1 MTVAEALRAALKRA
15 DGVEDAARVV
25 RQLMAFHLGISQER
39 LLLFGPETLPNPET
53 WERLFARLL
62 QGEPVTRIMGKR
74 QFWGREFV
82 ISPAVL
88 DPRPDTE
95 TLIEAALHL
104 PAPERL
110 IDLGTGSGCI
120 AITLLAEWPNTTGI
134 ATDISREAMQIAD
147 TNTEAQGVADRL
159 TLLTSDW
166 WAGVEGQFDLIVSNP
181 PYISEA
187 EMAGLSTSVR
197 DFDPVGALTPG
208 GDGLAAYREICEGFE
223 AHLAPGGH
231 VFFEIGWQQGT
242 EVKALLERHGL
253 IKTAILRDIEG
264 RDRVVTGKKL

>member
-1 MTVAEALRAALKRA
+1 MTVAEALREALKRA
-15 DGVEDAARVV
+15 EGVEDAARDV
-25 RQLMAFHLGISQER
+25 RQLLAFHLGISQER
-39 LLLFGPETLPNPET
+39 LLLSGPETLPNPET
-53 WERLFARLL
+53 WERLMERLL
-62 QGEPVTRIMGKR
+62 QGEPVTRIIGKR

-95 TLIEAALHL
+95 NLIDAALRN

-120 AITLLAEWPNTTGI
+120 AITLLAEWPGATGI
-134 ATDISREAMQIAD
+134 ATDISREALQIARV
-147 TNTEAQGVADRL
+147 NAEAQAVADRL
-159 TLLTSDW
+159 TLLASDW

-187 EMAGLSTSVR
+187 EMSGLSASVR
-197 DFDPVGALTPG
+197 DFDPAGALTPG

-223 AHLAPGGH
+223 AHLAPGGR
-231 VFFEIGWQQGT
+231 VFFEIGWQQGAD
-242 EVKALLERHGL
+242 VLALLESHGL
-253 IKTAILRDIEG
+253 IETAILADLEG

>member
-15 DGVEDAARVV
+15 DGLEDAARVV
-25 RQLMAFHLGISQER
+25 RQLMAFHLGLSQER
-39 LLLFGPETLPNPET
+39 LLLSGPEILPNPET

-62 QGEPVTRIMGKR
+62 QGEPVTRIIGKR

-95 TLIEAALHL
+95 TLIAAALDT
-104 PAPERL
+104 PPPKRL

-120 AITLLAEWPNTTGI
+120 AITLLAEWPSASGI
-134 ATDISREAMQIAD
+134 ATDVSAEALQIAGA
-147 TNTEAQGVADRL
+147 NAEALGVSQRL
-159 TLLTSDW
+159 AFLTSDW
-166 WAGVEGQFDLIVSNP
+166 WAKISGQFDLIVSNP
-181 PYISEA
+181 PYISEE
-187 EMAGLSTSVR
+187 EMAGLSASVL

-208 GDGLAAYREICEGFE
+208 ADGLAAYRAICAGFDT
-223 AHLAPGGH
+223 HLAPGGR
-231 VFFEIGWQQGT
+231 VFFEIGWQQGAS
-242 EVKALLERHGL
+242 VLALLEGHGL
-253 IKTAILRDIEG
+253 VETAILPDLEG